1 MRSFSQINEK
11 AGDTAIFTFGRFN
24 PPTTGHE
31 KLIDALA
38 KQQSANSGSKMYVFP
53 SQSQNPKK
61 DPLPFA
67 IKIAYMRKMFP
78 KYAKN
83 IMANKKVKMVFDIAV
98 DLHNKGHRSIVMVVG
113 SDRVTEF
120 DTLLNKYNGV
130 NGRHGYYGFD
140 NIEVVSAGERDP
152 DAEGVS
158 GMSASKMRAAASDGD
173 FDTFKTGVPSGFKD
187 ALKLYNDVRKN
198 MGIREEKD
206 MGEMTDFES
215 LRDLYLTGKLWNI
228 GDIVEAKGVSGK
240 VINKGTNYLS
250 FVSEDGKVHKTWLYD
265 IVERN
270 YAQEYAN
277 YQGTPEQIARR
288 SSRNKAR
295 RVMGDKVVKGMDV
308 GHKDNDPMNNDPSNL
323 KNEDPSDNRREPR
336 LREVKQDKEIKG
348 RDGTQPAKYYAK
360 DTEGDD
366 MSKSTKQ
373 ARARHFDKKKTGPA
387 PGDAN
392 ATTKQS
398 THTKKFKQMF
408 GEKLPAGADMGDY
421 IDDFKKSDAPQF
433 KGKSKE
439 KRKDMAIAAF
449 KSKSEDFTHYPG
461 QVDPEKDKSDG
472 WIVGDP
478 PQSIE
483 FDGSDT
489 KSILDKANKEVE
501 KERKVKVKP
510 FVESNMEFYQLDEKI
525 EGLVT
530 KAEKSGMPYGILKKV
545 YDRGMAAWKTGHRP
559 GTTPQ
564 QWAFARVNS
573 FVTKSSGTWGKADKD
588 LAKQVNSSH
597 HPEEVE
603 IEERRDPVFKV
614 SKGPHAGKYA
624 VNFTLDRKKQ
634 TSVHDTKADAIKLV
648 QGLRKNKSVK
658 IDGAPEPKKR
668 TKKSTFMKGISPDAF
683 QRFMDKQKAAGLL
696 SKEEVLGPESVQE
709 WFESNMTRASYQLRH
724 GDDWWW
730 KLQEVKESMLEKIG
744 VCCDDCADGVHEAKG
759 PCWDNYKQVGMKMK
773 GGKEVPNCVPESM
786 TQEEFDEALKKV
798 KGTSNLY
805 EPRKK
810 SKYARTKSMMDYMK
824 TRDKNDADKS
834 KGDKAKGDY
843 RMRMY
848 NSMENAWGEMTEKD
862 DKSGKELNNPTRGDV
877 KKYKVY
883 VKNDKGN
890 VVKVEF
896 GDPNMSIKR
905 DDPQARKNFR
915 ARHNCDQKKDKT
927 TAGYWSCK
935 FWSTKSVTDLM
946 KG

>member
-1 MRSFSQINEK
+1 MKTFLTYLDEYSNGLGTYATGGASTGPGLGQYVPIADLNAADEKEVKKSDLDQVEKYADRIFASLGIDVEFTRHFLDRVNDKRNVKQITPAELTRLFKQSFKKYGKKIAQLGPDAEAVINDMKTDINMPFVLNLKGGELELVAKTVMRKKDFKTSGPKMSFENYINEK
-11 AGDTAIFTFGRFN
+11 R
-24 PPTTGHE
+24 
-31 KLIDALA
+31 A
-38 KQQSANSGSKMYVFP
+38 KQAV
-53 SQSQNPKK
+53 SQG
-61 DPLPFA
+61 
-67 IKIAYMRKMFP
+67 
-78 KYAKN
+78 
-83 IMANKKVKMVFDIAV
+83 KVQK
-98 DLHNKGHRSIVMVVG
+98 L
-113 SDRVTEF
+113 VTA
-120 DTLLNKYNGV
+120 
-130 NGRHGYYGFD
+130 HGY
-140 NIEVVSAGERDP
+140 S
-152 DAEGVS
+152 
-158 GMSASKMRAAASDGD
+158 
-173 FDTFKTGVPSGFKD
+173 FKG
-187 ALKLYNDVRKN
+187 KN
-198 MGIREEKD
+198 
-206 MGEMTDFES
+206 
-215 LRDLYLTGKLWNI
+215 Y
-228 GDIVEAKGVSGK
+228 
-240 VINKGTNYLS
+240 
-250 FVSEDGKVHKTWLYD
+250 
-265 IVERN
+265 
-270 YAQEYAN
+270 
-277 YQGTPEQIARR
+277 
-288 SSRNKAR
+288 
-295 RVMGDKVVKGMDV
+295 
-308 GHKDNDPMNNDPSNL
+308 
-323 KNEDPSDNRREPR
+323 
-336 LREVKQDKEIKG
+336 KEIDMELVGIDNSSQIVTFNIIHPKEIFGNEMKIPFKNLRRG
-348 RDGTQPAKYYAK
+348 RYMAT
-360 DTEGDD
+360 DT
-366 MSKSTKQ
+366 SKINEILGK
-373 ARARHFDKKKTGPA
+373 
-387 PGDAN
+387 N
-392 ATTKQS
+392 
-398 THTKKFKQMF
+398 
-408 GEKLPAGADMGDY
+408 ADMGDY

-433 KGKSKE
+433 KGKSKD

-461 QVDPEKDKSDG
+461 QVDSKKDQKDG
-472 WIVGDP
+472 DWVKGDP
-478 PQSIE
+478 LEPIE

-530 KAEKSGMPYGILKKV
+530 KAKKSGMPYGILKKV

-597 HPEEVE
+597 HPEETE
-603 IEERRDPVFKV
+603 LGMI
-614 SKGPHAGKYA
+614 
-624 VNFTLDRKKQ
+624 
-634 TSVHDTKADAIKLV
+634 
-648 QGLRKNKSVK
+648 
-658 IDGAPEPKKR
+658 PKKK
-668 TKKSTFMKGISPDAF
+668 TKGH
-683 QRFMDKQKAAGLL
+683 
-696 SKEEVLGPESVQE
+696 EVLGPESVQE

-730 KLQEVKESMLEKIG
+730 KLQEVKESMLEKMG

-905 DDPQARKNFR
+905 DDPARRKNFR

-935 FWSTKSVTDLM
+935 FWSGKSVTDLM

>member
-38 KQQSANSGSKMYVFP
+38 REQSKNSGSKMYVFP

-67 IKIAYMRKMFP
+67 IKVAYMRKMFP
-78 KYAKN
+78 KYAKS
-83 IMANKKVKMVFDIAV
+83 IMANKKIRMVFDIAV
-98 DLHNKGHRSIVMVVG
+98 ELHNKGHRSIVMVVG
-113 SDRVTEF
+113 SDRVAEF
-120 DTLLNKYNGV
+120 EGLLNKYNGV

-158 GMSASKMRAAASDGD
+158 GMSASKMRAAASTGD
-173 FDTFKTGVPSGFKD
+173 FDSFKTGVPSGFKD

-198 MGIREEKD
+198 MGIREERD
-206 MGEMTDFES
+206 MGEMTDFET

-228 GDIVEAKGVSGK
+228 GDVVESKGVRGK

-250 FVSEDGKVHKTWLYD
+250 YVSEDGKVHKTWLYD
-265 IVERN
+265 INERD
-270 YAQEYAN
+270 YKKEYAN

-308 GHKDNDPMNNDPSNL
+308 GHKDNNPMNNDPSNL
-323 KNEDPSDNRREPR
+323 RNEDPSVNRKEPR
-336 LREVKQDKEIKG
+336 LREVKQDKSIKD
-348 RDGTQPAKYYAK
+348 REGTQPAKYYAK
-360 DTEGDD
+360 DTEGDA
-366 MSKSTKQ
+366 MAKSTKQ
-373 ARARHFDKKKTGPA
+373 ARARHFDKKKKGPA
-387 PGDAN
+387 PGDAS
-392 ATTKQS
+392 ATTKPS
-398 THTKKFKQMF
+398 THTQKFKQMY
-408 GEKLPAGADMGDY
+408 GEILGKDADMGDY

-439 KRKDMAIAAF
+439 KRKDMAIAAYLD
-449 KSKSEDFTHYPG
+449 KNESLLDKVNTLLSEDGHTDVASMKGKVQVAMKALQKMQSELGKLGDEDDLPTWWTNKVSTAVSRIDDMSDYLDTQVEDFTHYPG
-461 QVDPEKDKSDG
+461 QVQTDNLPADG
-472 WIVGDP
+472 WITGDP
-478 PQSIE
+478 PQPIV

-501 KERKVKVKP
+501 KERGVVQKP
-510 FVESNMEFYQLDEKI
+510 FTESYQIDEALTMTVKGKGKEKYRLGYDQKFTMFGKGYISVGVAKQQVYVAKGPEGERVFSQKEFETLLKKGDIKMVDTGVINQEEMQMEFYQLDEKI
-525 EGLVT
+525 EGLIA

-559 GTTPQ
+559 GTTAQ

-573 FVTKSSGTWGKADKD
+573 FVTKSSGTWGKADAD
-588 LAKQVNSSH
+588 LAKQVRG
-597 HPEEVE
+597 EEVGM
-603 IEERRDPVFKV
+603 I
-614 SKGPHAGKYA
+614 
-624 VNFTLDRKKQ
+624 
-634 TSVHDTKADAIKLV
+634 
-648 QGLRKNKSVK
+648 
-658 IDGAPEPKKR
+658 PKKK
-668 TKKSTFMKGISPDAF
+668 TK
-683 QRFMDKQKAAGLL
+683 GL
-696 SKEEVLGPESVQE
+696 KVLG
-709 WFESNMTRASYQLRH
+709 T
-724 GDDWWW
+724 G
-730 KLQEVKESMLEKIG
+730 G
-744 VCCDDCADGVHEAKG
+744 VFGEEACCDDCVNEEN
-759 PCWDNYKQVGMKMK
+759 PCWSGFKQVGMKTK
-773 GGKEVPNCVPESM
+773 NGKQVPNCVPEE
-786 TQEEFDEALKKV
+786 TEVNE
-798 KGTSNLY
+798 
-805 EPRKK
+805 
-810 SKYARTKSMMDYMK
+810 
-824 TRDKNDADKS
+824 
-834 KGDKAKGDY
+834 
-843 RMRMY
+843 
-848 NSMENAWGEMTEKD
+848 WGEITEKD

-905 DDPQARKNFR
+905 DDPERRKNFR

>member
-228 GDIVEAKGVSGK
+228 GDIVESKGVSGK

-250 FVSEDGKVHKTWLYD
+250 YVSEDGKVHKTWLYD

-336 LREVKQDKEIKG
+336 LREIKQDKDVVDKKG
-348 RDGTQPAKYYAK
+348 SQPAKYFAK
-360 DTEGDD
+360 DADGDA
-366 MSKSTKQ
+366 MSKSTKDKRD
-373 ARARHFDKKKTGPA
+373 AHFKKNKTGPA

-392 ATTKQS
+392 ADTKPS

-597 HPEEVE
+597 HPEETE
-603 IEERRDPVFKV
+603 IQERRDPVFKV

-730 KLQEVKESMLEKIG
+730 KLQEVKESMLEKMG